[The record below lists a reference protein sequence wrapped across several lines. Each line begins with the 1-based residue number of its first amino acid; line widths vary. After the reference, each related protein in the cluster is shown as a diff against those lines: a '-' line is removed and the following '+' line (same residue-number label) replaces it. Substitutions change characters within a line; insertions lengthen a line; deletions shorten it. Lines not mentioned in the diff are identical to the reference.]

1 MSVTKSKRNVNKLSD
16 EMALASTLCALM
28 EHMSVAKQTSSIP
41 LHGRVRRGREWV
53 HPFGCITR
61 NKQTHLHV
69 QLTSPQ
75 VTSLKKE
82 KRKSNNKLN
91 KSLEQGLNL
100 SGS

>member
-1 MSVTKSKRNVNKLSD
+1 
-16 EMALASTLCALM
+16 MALASTLCALV

-41 LHGRVRRGREWV
+41 LHGRLRRGREYV
-53 HPFGCITR
+53 HLVVKLLVGGKP
-61 NKQTHLHV
+61 THLSAPC
-69 QLTSPQ
+69 QIDQPLSKQ
-75 VTSLKKE
+75 SLKK